1 MLDSERLERILNYG
15 HNQGFLNVEDQVTF
29 GFIKEREVVYTVRVD
44 NLIFQEDR
52 QVDLESFLVCVKVLI
67 ANKVAVLLTINP
79 ICIKSYSPVAYCCT
93 FSPCG
98 TMLLYERRNLM
109 QLVERHLIKPNH
121 ELYPT
126 LDDLTFKAKNL
137 YNHGLYLYR
146 QSYFE
151 HKENPETPILSWMA
165 IDKSLR
171 TQGHKDVRALPSK
184 VANAV
189 LKNLG
194 ESISSFWKLVRL
206 KNKGGLRQKPKLPHY
221 LHKTEGR
228 YPLSFNYQTFGNK
241 RGSNNELFLCPKGI
255 NLPIPTKVANPKQV
269 RIVPNHNNFIIEVI
283 YNAEERAPK
292 STSKYAGID
301 LGVDNFATVT
311 FSTQNNPLI
320 IKGLELK
327 SINQGYNRLIAKAQS
342 LLPGSLKTSK
352 SIHRLWSR
360 RSWILHTKIHQMT
373 AFLAHLFDEI
383 QIEKVFIGKNINWKQ
398 NLPFGKAVKQHFT
411 YLPYETFI
419 EQLQYKCHLRG
430 ITVVVQ
436 EESYTSKASFLDGD
450 DIPVYSEVENPK
462 FSGRRIK
469 RGLYKS
475 GNSQLINA
483 DVNGSYNILRKGL
496 ANNQLSFNVD
506 NPLIHPLVV
515 KGIGEEP
522 NDKLV
527 RLYM

>member
-1 MLDSERLERILNYG
+1 
-15 HNQGFLNVEDQVTF
+15 
-29 GFIKEREVVYTVRVD
+29 
-44 NLIFQEDR
+44 
-52 QVDLESFLVCVKVLI
+52 
-67 ANKVAVLLTINP
+67 
-79 ICIKSYSPVAYCCT
+79 
-93 FSPCG
+93 
-98 TMLLYERRNLM
+98 M

-121 ELYPT
+121 ELYAT

-151 HKENPETPILSWMA
+151 HKSTPDNPVLSWVE

-171 TQGHKDVRALPSK
+171 NQGHADIRALPSK

-194 ESISSFWKLVRL
+194 ENISSFWKLVRL
-206 KNKGGLRQKPKLPHY
+206 KNKGNLSQKPNLPGY
-221 LHKTEGR
+221 LHKVEGR
-228 YPLSFNYQTFGNK
+228 YPVSFNYQTFGAK

-255 NLPIPTKVANPKQV
+255 NLPIPTKVDKPKQV
-269 RIVPNHNNFIIEVI
+269 RIIPSHNNFIIEVI
-283 YNAEERAPK
+283 YDAKEQELK

-311 FSTQNNPLI
+311 FSTKNQPLI

-327 SINQGYNRLIAKAQS
+327 SINQGYNRLIARAQS
-342 LLPGSLKTSK
+342 LLPETCKTSK

-360 RSWILHTKIHQMT
+360 RSWILTTKIHQMT
-373 AFLAHLFDEI
+373 AFLATLFDEM
-383 QIEKVFIGKNINWKQ
+383 QIEKVFIGKNTGWKQ
-398 NLPFGKAVKQHFT
+398 NLPFGKKVKQRFA

-419 EQLQYKCHLRG
+419 EQLQYKCQLRG
-430 ITVVVQ
+430 ITVIIQ
-436 EESYTSKASFLDGD
+436 EESYTSKASFLDND
-450 DIPVYSEVENPK
+450 DIPVYSETDNPK

-469 RGLYKS
+469 RGLYRS
-475 GNSQLINA
+475 SDGQLINA

-496 ANNQLSFNVD
+496 IVIHQPLHLS
-506 NPLIHPLVV
+506 NPLIQPLVV
-515 KGIGEEP
+515 KGIGQEP

>member
-1 MLDSERLERILNYG
+1 
-15 HNQGFLNVEDQVTF
+15 
-29 GFIKEREVVYTVRVD
+29 
-44 NLIFQEDR
+44 
-52 QVDLESFLVCVKVLI
+52 
-67 ANKVAVLLTINP
+67 
-79 ICIKSYSPVAYCCT
+79 
-93 FSPCG
+93 
-98 TMLLYERRNLM
+98 M
-109 QLVERHLIKPNH
+109 QLVERHLVKPNH
-121 ELYPT
+121 ELYRT

-151 HKENPETPILSWMA
+151 HKKNPDVPVLTWA
-165 IDKSLR
+165 KIDSTLR
-171 TQGHKDVRALPSK
+171 KQGHEDMRALPSK

-194 ESISSFWKLVRL
+194 ENISSFWKLVRL
-206 KNKGGLRQKPKLPHY
+206 KNKGGLAQKPRLPHY

-228 YPLSFNYQTFGNK
+228 FPLSFSYQTFGAK

-255 NLPIPTKVANPKQV
+255 NLPIPTKVAEPKQV
-269 RIVPNHNNFIIEVI
+269 RIVPDHNNFIIEVI
-283 YNAEERAPK
+283 YNVDERAPK

-311 FSTQNNPLI
+311 LSTQNNPLI

-342 LLPGSLKTSK
+342 LLPDSQKTSK
-352 SIHRLWSR
+352 HIHRLWSR
-360 RSWILHTKIHQMT
+360 RSWILKTKIHQMT
-373 AFLAHLFDEI
+373 AFLANLFDEM
-383 QIEKVFIGKNINWKQ
+383 QIEKVFIGKNNNWKQ
-398 NLPFGKAVKQHFT
+398 NLPFGKKVKQRFA

-419 EQLQYKCHLRG
+419 EQLQYKCQLRG

-450 DIPVYSEVENPK
+450 NIPVYGETENPK
-462 FSGRRIK
+462 FSGSRIK
-469 RGLYKS
+469 RGLYRS
-475 GNSQLINA
+475 GNGQLINA

-496 ANNQLSFNVD
+496 ANNQLSFRTD
-506 NPLIHPLVV
+506 SPLIHPLVV

>member
-1 MLDSERLERILNYG
+1 
-15 HNQGFLNVEDQVTF
+15 
-29 GFIKEREVVYTVRVD
+29 
-44 NLIFQEDR
+44 
-52 QVDLESFLVCVKVLI
+52 
-67 ANKVAVLLTINP
+67 
-79 ICIKSYSPVAYCCT
+79 
-93 FSPCG
+93 
-98 TMLLYERRNLM
+98 M
-109 QLVERHLIKPNH
+109 QLTERHLIKPNH
-121 ELYPT
+121 ELYAA

-151 HKENPETPILSWMA
+151 HKKNPDVPTLTWVD

-171 TQGHKDVRALPSK
+171 KQGDVDMRALPSK

-206 KNKGGLRQKPKLPHY
+206 KNSGKLTQKPRLPHY
-221 LHKTEGR
+221 LHKTDGR
-228 YPLSFNYQTFGNK
+228 YAVSFNYQTFGNK
-241 RGSNNELFLCPKGI
+241 RGANGELFLCPKGI

-283 YNAEERAPK
+283 YDAEEHSPK

-301 LGVDNFATVT
+301 LGVDNFATIT

-327 SINQGYNRLIAKAQS
+327 SVNQGYNRLIAKAQS
-342 LLPGSLKTSK
+342 LLPSSQKTSR

-360 RSWILHTKIHQMT
+360 RSWILKTKIHQMT
-373 AFLAHLFDEI
+373 AFLATLFDEM
-383 QIEKVFIGKNINWKQ
+383 QIEKVFIGKNAGWKQ
-398 NLPFGKAVKQHFT
+398 KLPFGKKVKQRFA

-419 EQLQYKCHLRG
+419 EQLQYKCQLRG
-430 ITVVVQ
+430 IAVITQ
-436 EESYTSKASFLDGD
+436 EESYTSKASFLDND
-450 DIPVYSEVENPK
+450 DIPVYGETENPK
-462 FSGRRIK
+462 FSGRRVK

-475 GNSQLINA
+475 SNGQLINA
-483 DVNGSYNILRKGL
+483 DVNGSYNIMRKGL
-496 ANNQLSFNVD
+496 MNNRLPFNVD

-515 KGIGEEP
+515 QGIGEEP

-527 RLYM
+527 QLYM